1 MNNNSNLKKIIDLFN
16 KNNLDEALA
25 LCNKNHDISNL
36 HIIKNLRGA
45 IYFRQKR
52 LDLAKQ
58 NFVEA
63 INIDKNYLD
72 SYRNLYLLYIA
83 NKDFKN
89 LIIVAKKIFEMNKED
104 PTSHF
109 KLAYAL
115 EMNGNLSASIQLYK
129 SSIDKGFKDKK
140 IVYNNLGNIYLQLD
154 MITNSIKFFSL
165 SLNEDQNNKV
175 VINNLIK
182 AHIKNRD
189 LNEIEKFLKKA
200 ESIDNK
206 YSEYLHNTAEL
217 LILKK
222 QFDKAILIL
231 KNLIKINNDPKYFL
245 LLSKIFYTIGK
256 KEIGDD
262 LIKKTANLFPSNLS
276 VINFKGM
283 RDLFDG
289 NFENGWNSYEFR
301 RSSLNKRYNEIP
313 EWKGE
318 ALIDKKILVYNE
330 QGIGDSIQFSKY
342 LIALSQIC
350 KNIDFLVDKKIS
362 KMFKNNLNGIII
374 ISKEELKINKYNFK
388 IPLGSLLKFFYKDI
402 NKLNETL
409 INIDEKK
416 SEVFKKE
423 IDRSKLN
430 VGLVWS
436 GSFYGPREPYSSI
449 PLAKM
454 QNILN
459 LDVNF
464 YCLQNEIRDSDK
476 DYFKKSTIKDYGYL
490 SFSDIPSFVNNLDL
504 VVSTDTS
511 FLHLSGSMKKETWGL
526 LPLNPDWRW
535 GKFFNLDPYI
545 NCKLYQQQNFDN
557 WDEVLDLVKAD
568 LVQKTKN
575 IN

>member
-154 MITNSIKFFSL
+154 MITKSIKFFSL

-189 LNEIEKFLKKA
+189 LHEIEKLLKKA
-200 ESIDNK
+200 ELIDGK
-206 YSEYLHNTAEL
+206 YSEYLHNIAEL

-222 QFDKAILIL
+222 QFD
-231 KNLIKINNDPKYFL
+231 
-245 LLSKIFYTIGK
+245 
-256 KEIGDD
+256 
-262 LIKKTANLFPSNLS
+262 
-276 VINFKGM
+276 
-283 RDLFDG
+283 
-289 NFENGWNSYEFR
+289 
-301 RSSLNKRYNEIP
+301 
-313 EWKGE
+313 
-318 ALIDKKILVYNE
+318 
-330 QGIGDSIQFSKY
+330 
-342 LIALSQIC
+342 
-350 KNIDFLVDKKIS
+350 
-362 KMFKNNLNGIII
+362 
-374 ISKEELKINKYNFK
+374 
-388 IPLGSLLKFFYKDI
+388 
-402 NKLNETL
+402 
-409 INIDEKK
+409 
-416 SEVFKKE
+416 
-423 IDRSKLN
+423 
-430 VGLVWS
+430 
-436 GSFYGPREPYSSI
+436 
-449 PLAKM
+449 
-454 QNILN
+454 
-459 LDVNF
+459 
-464 YCLQNEIRDSDK
+464 
-476 DYFKKSTIKDYGYL
+476 
-490 SFSDIPSFVNNLDL
+490 
-504 VVSTDTS
+504 
-511 FLHLSGSMKKETWGL
+511 
-526 LPLNPDWRW
+526 
-535 GKFFNLDPYI
+535 
-545 NCKLYQQQNFDN
+545 
-557 WDEVLDLVKAD
+557 
-568 LVQKTKN
+568 
-575 IN
+575 